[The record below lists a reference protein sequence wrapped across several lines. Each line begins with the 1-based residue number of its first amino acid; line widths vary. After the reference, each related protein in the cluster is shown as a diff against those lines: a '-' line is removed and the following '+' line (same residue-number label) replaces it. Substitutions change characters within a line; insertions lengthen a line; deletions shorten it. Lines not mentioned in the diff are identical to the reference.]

1 MFKLKKIEKLILVGR
16 IIVFYGSIFLFISL
30 SILINLMLDNW
41 IISILISFFG
51 AIIYYLLSSTYWIVN
66 SIEKVDNGHELIEHG
81 LFYGVIIKVYK
92 SDQLNLLF
100 LTNELR
106 DKWELVEKNLQDQPK
121 EYYKN
126 LKVEDKITISSDL
139 RLIYFLTFIF
149 LSVSFFGICY
159 GLYEKRYEFIIFG
172 VFFLFFA
179 LFFYNL
185 KKEESIMLVIDK
197 EGIRVDDMSKF
208 LWNKITDEKLKFL
221 SNGIYLNFKNENEQ
235 VNIRLDIYDVKPF
248 QLLNLIRYF
257 KNYNYIKI

>member
-1 MFKLKKIEKLILVGR
+1 MFKLKKIESLILVGR
-16 IIVFYGSIFLFISL
+16 IIVFFGSIFLFISV
-30 SILINLMLDNW
+30 SILLNLLFNNLL
-41 IISILISFFG
+41 ISIVISFFG
-51 AIIYYLLSSTYWIVN
+51 AILYYLLSSTYWIVN

-139 RLIYFLTFIF
+139 RFIYFLTFIF
-149 LSVSFFGICY
+149 LSVSFFGICFGIY
-159 GLYEKRYEFIIFG
+159 DKRYEFIFFG
-172 VFFLFFA
+172 IFFLLFA
-179 LFFYNL
+179 LFFLNL
-185 KKEESIMLVIDK
+185 KKEENLKLVLDN
-197 EGIRVDDMSKF
+197 EGIKVDDMSKF
-208 LWNKITDEKLKFL
+208 LWNKISDEKLKFL
-221 SNGIYLNFKNENEQ
+221 SNGIYLSFKNENEQ
-235 VNIRLDIYDVKPF
+235 VNIKLDFYDVKPF

-257 KNYNYIKI
+257 KDYN

>member
-1 MFKLKKIEKLILVGR
+1 MFKLKKIESLILVGR
-16 IIVFYGSIFLFISL
+16 IIVFFGSIFLFISV
-30 SILINLMLDNW
+30 SILLNLLFNNLL
-41 IISILISFFG
+41 ISIVISFFG
-51 AIIYYLLSSTYWIVN
+51 AILYYLLSSTYWIVN

-139 RLIYFLTFIF
+139 RFIYFLTFIF
-149 LSVSFFGICY
+149 LSVSFFGICFGIY
-159 GLYEKRYEFIIFG
+159 DKRYEFIFFG
-172 VFFLFFA
+172 VFFLLFA
-179 LFFYNL
+179 LFFLNL
-185 KKEESIMLVIDK
+185 KKEENLKLVLDN
-197 EGIRVDDMSKF
+197 EGIKVDDMSKF
-208 LWNKITDEKLKFL
+208 LWNKISDEKLKFL
-221 SNGIYLNFKNENEQ
+221 SNGIYLSFKNENEQ
-235 VNIRLDIYDVKPF
+235 VNIKLDFYDVKPF

-257 KNYNYIKI
+257 KDYN